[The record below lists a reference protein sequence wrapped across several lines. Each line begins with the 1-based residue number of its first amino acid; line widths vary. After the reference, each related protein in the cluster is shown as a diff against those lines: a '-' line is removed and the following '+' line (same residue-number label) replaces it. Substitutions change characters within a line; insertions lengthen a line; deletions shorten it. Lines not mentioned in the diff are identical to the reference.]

1 MTVKTTLHSKDSR
14 YHAISRYTAH
24 LLMPYVHTT
33 TMRAD
38 RSVAGP
44 SNTNT
49 YTMAEK
55 SRKHL
60 VVAVL
65 SHCSTHAMH
74 DRRAFSHLFLVR
86 KRFCE
91 LFDGNLAIPVFV
103 RLLAYALEH
112 ELGCFEI
119 PVSTIS

>member
-1 MTVKTTLHSKDSR
+1 
-14 YHAISRYTAH
+14 
-24 LLMPYVHTT
+24 MPYGTHHHHARRPQRRGAIQHKYVYYG
-33 TMRAD
+33 R
-38 RSVAGP
+38 
-44 SNTNT
+44 
-49 YTMAEK
+49 EK
-55 SRKHL
+55 QATKHL

-91 LFDGNLAIPVFV
+91 LFNGNLAIPVFV